1 MKKILGVLF
10 LLCLFAIPVGFGNVY
25 AQESQ
30 TVSVCANECSI
41 FAEAASDS
49 DVLFKATFGTEFELN
64 SQELFISGELSFY
77 QVKLPSGGVG
87 YILSNAA
94 SREASS
100 LNRGLDPNAKI
111 LNHDTPVYS
120 IAVAAEENL
129 LTIDGENI
137 KLNQYQEVKIIDG
150 YDKNKE
156 FNQIMFEINGT
167 IYTGFVKSSDLI
179 VEGFNGT
186 IILIIFIFLLVA
198 SIILS
203 IILTTRKKRK
213 KAKNKAK

>member
-1 MKKILGVLF
+1 MKKFLSVLF
-10 LLCLFAIPVGFGNVY
+10 LLCLLLVPVGTKTVY
-25 AQESQ
+25 AQSQ
-30 TVSVCANECSI
+30 TICVCANECSI

-49 DVLFKATFGTEFELN
+49 EVLFKATFGTEFELN
-64 SQELFISGELSFY
+64 SQEFFISGELSFY
-77 QVKLPSGGVG
+77 QIKLKEGGVG
-87 YILSNAA
+87 YVLSNAA
-94 SREASS
+94 SRAASS
-100 LNRGLDPNAKI
+100 LKHGLDPNAKI
-111 LNHDTPVYS
+111 LNENTPVYS
-120 IAVAAEENL
+120 VAVEAEENL
-129 LTIDGENI
+129 LSINGEKI
-137 KLNQYQEVKIIDG
+137 KLNQYQEVKIVDG

-186 IILIIFIFLLVA
+186 IILIIFIFILVA